1 MISTIKKAQN
11 NNSNVTIGSIWTE
24 FSKLSND
31 DKMNRTSKKA
41 FLKDETELRSVLE
54 QMEADDLLIKTGES
68 VVLMND

>member
-1 MISTIKKAQN
+1 
-11 NNSNVTIGSIWTE
+11 
-24 FSKLSND
+24 
-31 DKMNRTSKKA
+31 MNRTSKKA